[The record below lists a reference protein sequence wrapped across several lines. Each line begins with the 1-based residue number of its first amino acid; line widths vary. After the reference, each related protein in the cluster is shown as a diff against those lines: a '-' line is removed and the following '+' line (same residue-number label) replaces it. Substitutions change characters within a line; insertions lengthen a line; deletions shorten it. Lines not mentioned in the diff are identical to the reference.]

1 MNYASTNAD
10 QFAASWIENL
20 DSHDLDR
27 IVALYSDVVVSSPLV
42 LPCAS

>member
-1 MNYASTNAD
+1 MPA
-10 QFAASWIENL
+10 NL
-20 DSHDLDR
+20 QLRGSKTWNSHDLDR